1 MLVLSQSGG
10 GGLGVLPQKYFGL
23 NGVKSCIFRQ
33 NRHGNTLSWKP
44 RIVCMT
50 FWEKGLWN
58 LEVIRFIKHLFY
70 VQYWRAKRARKNY
83 NNKIKTK
90 FWTPSP
96 TPQTSTQDPTSDK
109 SQGGGGP
116 DPRSPP
122 PSGSAH
128 AFNCTRDTLIEKIS
142 VPAIKTKIENSRY
155 INNVHIILCW
165 NDFNLYHF

>member
-1 MLVLSQSGG
+1 M
-10 GGLGVLPQKYFGL
+10 
-23 NGVKSCIFRQ
+23 
-33 NRHGNTLSWKP
+33 
-44 RIVCMT
+44 CMT

-109 SQGGGGP
+109 SQGGGGSGP
-116 DPRSPP
+116 PVPPLWIRACLTRTWFYPPRFT
-122 PSGSAH
+122 ACCRFWDMH
-128 AFNCTRDTLIEKIS
+128 ALYISDAINIVKIKMFKRWQCITRNVNIGCNILDKEEQSLE
-142 VPAIKTKIENSRY
+142 RY
-155 INNVHIILCW
+155 N
-165 NDFNLYHF
+165 